1 VHWINME
8 QKYNTRSPA
17 VKRLMREAAEM
28 SNPTSEY
35 FAAPLEDNLFEWH
48 FTVRGPEDSDFDGG
62 IYHGRIIVPAEYPM
76 KPPDIILL
84 TPNGR
89 FEVGK
94 KICLSISGYHPET
107 WQPSWSIRTALLAI
121 IGFMPSPGKGSVGS
135 LDYSKEERQVLAKRS
150 QEWSCPICGKISLL
164 LLPPGAGARSDQ
176 EQKEMESI
184 IQKMDLKSEEE
195 IKQEKQA
202 ATANQKK
209 TEQNTE
215 ASNQEKT
222 EQKTE
227 ASSVESESKKE
238 TNMSESVSVEQKES
252 ESKPNS
258 SLTSRSPT
266 VTSSRQTRASQISA
280 NNRSQ
285 QVVQEASDGGGMVYD
300 VLIMLLVAAI
310 ATLLYRRINLMG
322 LDGTDSTPGEQ

>member
-1 VHWINME
+1 M
-8 QKYNTRSPA
+8 
-17 VKRLMREAAEM
+17 
-28 SNPTSEY
+28 
-35 FAAPLEDNLFEWH
+35 
-48 FTVRGPEDSDFDGG
+48 G
-62 IYHGRIIVPAEYPM
+62 
-76 KPPDIILL
+76 
-84 TPNGR
+84 PNGR

-202 ATANQKK
+202 ATANQ
-209 TEQNTE
+209 
-215 ASNQEKT
+215 EKT

-227 ASSVESESKKE
+227 ACSVESESKQE

-258 SLTSRSPT
+258 SMTSRSPT
-266 VTSSRQTRASQISA
+266 VTSSRQTRASQLSA

>member
-8 QKYNTRSPA
+8 KKYNTRSPA

-135 LDYSKEERQVLAKRS
+135 LDYTKEERQVLAKRS
-150 QEWSCPICGKISLL
+150 QEWSCPICGKIALL
-164 LLPPGAGARSDQ
+164 LLPPGSGAKN
-176 EQKEMESI
+176 EEEEKEMQAI
-184 IQKMDLKSEEE
+184 IQKMDLKSEEQ

-202 ATANQKK
+202 
-209 TEQNTE
+209 E
-215 ASNQEKT
+215 ASKNKKS

-227 ASSVESESKKE
+227 DSSAESESMKE
-238 TNMSESVSVEQKES
+238 TNVSEQTAQTEQKES
-252 ESKPNS
+252 ERNPTSGIS
-258 SLTSRSPT
+258 SRSPT
-266 VTSSRQTRASQISA
+266 VASSRQTRSSQSQVSA
-280 NNRSQ
+280 NANNPSQ

-300 VLIMLLVAAI
+300 VLIMLIVAAI

-322 LDGTDSTPGEQ
+322 ADAPPGDQ

>member
-1 VHWINME
+1 ME
-8 QKYNTRSPA
+8 KKYNTRSPA

-135 LDYSKEERQVLAKRS
+135 LDYTKEERQVLAKRS
-150 QEWSCPICGKISLL
+150 QEWSCPICGKIALL
-164 LLPPGAGARSDQ
+164 LLPPGSGAKS
-176 EQKEMESI
+176 EEEEKEMQSI
-184 IQKMDLKSEEE
+184 IQKMDLKSEEQ

-202 ATANQKK
+202 
-209 TEQNTE
+209 E
-215 ASNQEKT
+215 AFKAKSS

-227 ASSVESESKKE
+227 DSSADSESKKE
-238 TNMSESVSVEQKES
+238 TNLSEPVQTEQKES
-252 ESKPNS
+252 ERNTS
-258 SLTSRSPT
+258 SGINSRSPT
-266 VTSSRQTRASQISA
+266 ATSRRQTRASQVMANA

-300 VLIMLLVAAI
+300 VLIMLIVAAI

-322 LDGTDSTPGEQ
+322 ADSSPGDQ